1 MSDRLHSLGEIVET
15 IMGQAPPGSACN
27 KEGRGTVFVKAG
39 EFADPLPL
47 VREWTT
53 KPIKRAW
60 STDVLVCVVGA
71 TAGKVSRSIDC
82 AIGRSVAAI
91 RPIEKH
97 VDSGYL
103 FHFLSTKTLFLRE
116 KSQGLAQGVITRD
129 MIESL
134 DLHLPRLAEQRRIA
148 AILDQADA
156 LRRKRGKVIYY
167 LEKSHGRCVYR
178 HVRTPDRK
186 SIWLRNGATR
196 GTRQDCNRKYA
207 EE

>member
-129 MIESL
+129 MIESRTYICRA
-134 DLHLPRLAEQRRIA
+134 LPNNGG
-148 AILDQADA
+148 
-156 LRRKRGKVIYY
+156 LRRSSIRPTPCAASAGKLFIIWRVSRTLCLPTCSDTRSKINLASKR
-167 LEKSHGRCVYR
+167 R
-178 HVRTPDRK
+178 H
-186 SIWLRNGATR
+186 LGN
-196 GTRQDCNRKYA
+196 
-207 EE
+207 